1 MAGDCERLR
10 KSGTCLDRFGAGN
23 FHGEIVRTQSGNA
36 ISSRFNEISI
46 EYSRSLFVPR
56 LFSLFFS
63 PSFVE
68 MENPIRRASERQMC
82 LPIQQKGSQF
92 EESSERKKSFEVCSG
107 AENAPGKWSCSS
119 FGEGSLCCTGINKI

>member
-92 EESSERKKSFEVCSG
+92 EESSERKKNPLKF
-107 AENAPGKWSCSS
+107 APELKMRLGNGLVRLSAKAA
-119 FGEGSLCCTGINKI
+119 FVVRE